1 MENKNKN
8 QDEFLVWNIL
18 MYLVVIISLVYFI
31 KGILELID
39 NGYIWSDRK
48 TGFILSTVL
57 LISFLWY
64 KFVINKKKE

>member
-1 MENKNKN
+1 MENKNKS

-39 NGYIWSDRK
+39 KGFIWAHNK
-48 TGFILSTVL
+48 TGFILSTIL
-57 LISFLWY
+57 
-64 KFVINKKKE
+64 